1 MTQQM
6 YMNQQRDNT
15 TINHF
20 YEKLLKLSGMMKT
33 NTGKRMAMQRHA
45 FMENFLEQF
54 FIEVSGRG

>member
-1 MTQQM
+1 
-6 YMNQQRDNT
+6 
-15 TINHF
+15 
-20 YEKLLKLSGMMKT
+20 LKLSGMMKT